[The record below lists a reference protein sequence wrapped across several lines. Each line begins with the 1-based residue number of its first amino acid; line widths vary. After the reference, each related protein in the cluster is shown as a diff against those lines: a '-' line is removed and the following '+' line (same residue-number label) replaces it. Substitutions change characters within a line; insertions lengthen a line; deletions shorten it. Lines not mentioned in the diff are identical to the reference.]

1 MDNKPDLELLEK
13 RVAALEQLN
22 KKVFTLIKD
31 QNEVIKKITE
41 VLAVIMKKITV
52 LGLES
57 IDKNEWRNPSN
68 SWTYGGVYHSGN

>member
-22 KKVFTLIKD
+22 KKIFTLIKD

-41 VLAVIMKKITV
+41 VLAVIMKKVTV
-52 LGLES
+52 LGLGS
-57 IDKNEWRNPSN
+57 TDQNE
-68 SWTYGGVYHSGN
+68 

>member
-13 RVAALEQLN
+13 RVAALEQLT

-41 VLAVIMKKITV
+41 VLAVIMKKVTV
-52 LGLES
+52 LGLGS
-57 IDKNEWRNPSN
+57 TDQNE
-68 SWTYGGVYHSGN
+68 

>member
-41 VLAVIMKKITV
+41 ILAVIMKKITV
-52 LGLES
+52 LGLGS
-57 IDKNEWRNPSN
+57 IDQNE
-68 SWTYGGVYHSGN
+68 